1 MTEDVSGER
10 CLRKLLQYLRFQ
22 NKPPHWR
29 ALAIP
34 CVGKKT
40 VLMFSKGRKLASSLW
55 NKRDTHI
62 SQQAQPLNTS
72 RLYTSVFFLNKNT
85 HSPPQSKYFSS
96 FKTVFVITFLFG
108 DAAET
113 FSAAF
118 ACSQSVIGQ
127 VTGWSTLLLKP
138 FRVGL
143 LESEVGFFETAKFFA
158 KSNFLFSLIK

>member
-1 MTEDVSGER
+1 M
-10 CLRKLLQYLRFQ
+10 
-22 NKPPHWR
+22 
-29 ALAIP
+29 
-34 CVGKKT
+34 
-40 VLMFSKGRKLASSLW
+40 W

-62 SQQAQPLNTS
+62 SQQAQPVNTS
-72 RLYTSVFFLNKNT
+72 RVYTSVFLDKNT
-85 HSPPQSKYFSS
+85 HSPPQSKNFSS
-96 FKTVFVITFLFG
+96 LKTVFVITFLFE

-113 FSAAF
+113 FSAAI

-158 KSNFLFSLIK
+158 KSNFLFS